1 MWSGLTRVDAVPG
14 RQSHFQ
20 DTWWNIFWFVAEAC
34 LLSFGGSLAV
44 HPWKPV
50 LCGSSSLSPGRPLLS
65 PIRSPGRGRG
75 GFHRPSRGP
84 SFCRAVFG
92 TSVDLLHH
100 LRSCSSSSLLY
111 NPPSTKSSFI
121 SMRIIHHCGLCICD
135 FETMRP
141 GMTF

>member
-100 LRSCSSSSLLY
+100 LRSCSSTLHCFTTCLLPNLHSSRCA
-111 NPPSTKSSFI
+111 SFI
-121 SMRIIHHCGLCICD
+121 TVD
-135 FETMRP
+135 FAYVTLRP
-141 GMTF
+141 